1 MFKLTYRFNILF
13 MIKNI
18 KTKIKEYN
26 PLDMNTYVFINS
38 EMERI
43 YSTPK
48 YRFFLLIDKIKKIGN
63 NR

>member
-1 MFKLTYRFNILF
+1 